1 MSALAGPLGGSLAQ
15 AVNPIGEIVVS
26 GNLLLALPIALAAGF
41 LAFASPCVL
50 PLVPGYLAYIGGVTS
65 SAELEQKRGRLL
77 LGVAL
82 FVLGFSVVFVGFS
95 IVFATA
101 GLLLLPWIDLITRI
115 AGVIVIL
122 MGLVFI
128 GQVSFLQRTL
138 APRIQVAT
146 GLAGA
151 PLLGIVFGLGWAP
164 CIGPTLIAVN
174 ALVINEGDIGRAAII
189 GLAYCLG
196 LGIPFLLVALGF
208 RWVAGATDWLKR
220 NIRVINIIGG
230 ALLILIG
237 LAMVTGLWQQFVSSL
252 QAVIGGTITPL

>member
-1 MSALAGPLGGSLAQ
+1 MSGFAGALAAT
-15 AVNPIGEIVVS
+15 VNPIGEIVLS
-26 GNLLLALPIALAAGF
+26 GNLMLALPIALAAGF

-115 AGVIVIL
+115 AGVIVML

-128 GQVSFLQRTL
+128 GQVSFMQRTL

-151 PLLGIVFGLGWAP
+151 PLLGVVFGLGWAP

-174 ALVINEGDIGRAAII
+174 ALVINEGDVGRAAII

-230 ALLILIG
+230 ALLMLIG
-237 LAMVTGLWQQFVSSL
+237 LAMVTGFWQQFISSL
-252 QAVIGGTITPL
+252 GAVIGGTVTPL

>member
-1 MSALAGPLGGSLAQ
+1 MSLLAGVVSAPLAQ
-15 AVNPIGEIVVS
+15 AVNPIGEIVLS

-65 SAELEQKRGRLL
+65 NVELERHRGRLL

-82 FVLGFSVVFVGFS
+82 FVLGFTLVFVAFS

-101 GLLLLPWIDLITRI
+101 GIVLLAYRDLITRI

-128 GQVSFLQRTL
+128 GQVSFLQRTI
-138 APRIQVAT
+138 APRISVAT
-146 GLAGA
+146 GLGGA

-174 ALVINEGDIGRAAII
+174 ALVLGEGDIMRAAII
-189 GLAYCLG
+189 GIAYCLG
-196 LGIPFLLVALGF
+196 LGVPFLLIAVGF
-208 RWVAGATDWLKR
+208 RWVAGATAWLKR
-220 NIRVINIIGG
+220 NIRIINIIGG
-230 ALLILIG
+230 ALLIVIG

-252 QAVIGGTITPL
+252 GAVILGTATPL

>member
-1 MSALAGPLGGSLAQ
+1 MSAFAGPVAA
-15 AVNPIGEIVVS
+15 AVNPIGEIVLS
-26 GNLLLALPIALAAGF
+26 GNLLLAVPIALAAGF

-65 SAELEQKRGRLL
+65 GAELEQRRGRLL

-82 FVLGFSVVFVGFS
+82 FVLGFSLVFVTFS

-146 GLAGA
+146 GLGGA

-164 CIGPTLIAVN
+164 CIGPTLVAVN
-174 ALVINEGDIGRAAII
+174 ALVLNEGDIGRAALIAF
-189 GLAYCLG
+189 AYCLG

-208 RWVAGATDWLKR
+208 RWVTGATDWLKR

-230 ALLILIG
+230 AMLILIG
-237 LAMVTGLWQQFVSSL
+237 LAMVTGLWQQFISSL
-252 QAVIGGTITPL
+252 GAVIGGTVTPL

>member
-1 MSALAGPLGGSLAQ
+1 MSALAA
-15 AVNPIGEIVVS
+15 AVNPIGEIVLT
-26 GNLLLALPIALAAGF
+26 GNMLLALPIALAAGF

-50 PLVPGYLAYIGGVTS
+50 PLVPGYLAYIGGVTNA
-65 SAELEQKRGRLL
+65 AELEQRRGRLL

-82 FVLGFSVVFVGFS
+82 FVLGYSVIFVSFS

-122 MGLVFI
+122 MGFVFI
-128 GQVSFLQRTL
+128 GQVSFLQRSV
-138 APRIQVAT
+138 APRISVAT
-146 GLAGA
+146 GLGGA
-151 PLLGIVFGLGWAP
+151 PLLGVVFGLGWAP

-196 LGIPFLLVALGF
+196 LGIPFLLIALGF

-237 LAMVTGLWQQFVSSL
+237 IAMVTGLWQQFVSSL
-252 QAVIGGTITPL
+252 GAVIGGTVTPL

>member
-1 MSALAGPLGGSLAQ
+1 MSAFAGPIAA
-15 AVNPIGEIVVS
+15 AVNPIGEIVLS
-26 GNLLLALPIALAAGF
+26 GNLLLAVPIALAAGF

-65 SAELEQKRGRLL
+65 GAELEQRRGRLL

-82 FVLGFSVVFVGFS
+82 FVLGFSLVFVTFS

-115 AGVIVIL
+115 AGVVVIL

-164 CIGPTLIAVN
+164 CIGPTLVAVN
-174 ALVINEGDIGRAAII
+174 ALVLNEGDIGRAAII

-196 LGIPFLLVALGF
+196 LGIPFLLVAVGF
-208 RWVAGATDWLKR
+208 RWVTGATDWLKR

-230 ALLILIG
+230 AMLILIG
-237 LAMVTGLWQQFVSSL
+237 LAMVTGLWQQFISSL
-252 QAVIGGTITPL
+252 GAVIGGTVTPL

>member
-1 MSALAGPLGGSLAQ
+1 VIAIAGTLAG
-15 AVNPIGEIVVS
+15 AVNPIGAIVLS

-65 SAELEQKRGRLL
+65 SSELAQRRGRLL
-77 LGVAL
+77 LGVVL
-82 FVLGFSVVFVGFS
+82 FVLGYSIVFVSLS

-128 GQVSFLQRTL
+128 GQVSFLQRKV
-138 APRIQVAT
+138 APRLQVAT
-146 GLAGA
+146 GLGGA

-164 CIGPTLIAVN
+164 CIGPTLVAVN

-189 GLAYCLG
+189 ALMYCLG
-196 LGIPFLLVALGF
+196 LGIPFLLVAFGF
-208 RWVAGATDWLKR
+208 RWVAGATEWLKR
-220 NIRVINIIGG
+220 NIRAINIIGG
-230 ALLILIG
+230 ALLIAIG
-237 LAMVTGLWQQFVSSL
+237 LAMVTGLWQQFISSL
-252 QAVIGGTITPL
+252 GAVIGGTVTPL

>member
-1 MSALAGPLGGSLAQ
+1 VNLLALA
-15 AVNPIGEIVVS
+15 AVNPVGEIVLS

-65 SAELEQKRGRLL
+65 AAELEQRRGRLL
-77 LGVAL
+77 LGVVL
-82 FVLGFSVVFVGFS
+82 FVLGFSLVFVSFS

-128 GQVSFLQRTL
+128 GRVSFLQRART
-138 APRIQVAT
+138 PRIQVAT
-146 GLAGA
+146 GLGGA

-174 ALVINEGDIGRAAII
+174 ALVLNEGDIGRAAVIA
-189 GLAYCLG
+189 LTYCLG
-196 LGIPFLLVALGF
+196 LGIPFLFIAFGF
-208 RWVAGATDWLKR
+208 RWVAGATQWLKR

-230 ALLILIG
+230 AFLIVIG

-252 QAVIGGTITPL
+252 AAVIGGTVTPL

>member
-1 MSALAGPLGGSLAQ
+1 VSTLAGSLATT
-15 AVNPIGEIVVS
+15 VNPIGEIVLS

-82 FVLGFSVVFVGFS
+82 FVLGFSVVFVSFS

-115 AGVIVIL
+115 AGVIVML
-122 MGLVFI
+122 MGLVFM
-128 GQVSFLQRTL
+128 GQVSFLQRSL

-146 GLAGA
+146 GLGGA

-174 ALVINEGDIGRAAII
+174 ALVINEGDVARAAII

-196 LGIPFLLVALGF
+196 LGVPFLLVALGF
-208 RWVAGATDWLKR
+208 RWVAGATAWLKR

-230 ALLILIG
+230 ALLMLIG
-237 LAMVTGLWQQFVSSL
+237 LAMVTGLWQQFTSSL
-252 QAVIGGTITPL
+252 LAVIGGTVTPL

>member
-1 MSALAGPLGGSLAQ
+1 MSAFAGPIAA
-15 AVNPIGEIVVS
+15 AVNPIGEIVLS
-26 GNLLLALPIALAAGF
+26 GNLLLAVPIALAAGF

-65 SAELEQKRGRLL
+65 GAELEQRRGRLL

-82 FVLGFSVVFVGFS
+82 FVLGFSLVFVTFS

-115 AGVIVIL
+115 AGVVVIL

-164 CIGPTLIAVN
+164 CIGPTLVAVN
-174 ALVINEGDIGRAAII
+174 ALVLNEGDIGRAAII

-208 RWVAGATDWLKR
+208 RWVTGATDWLKR

-230 ALLILIG
+230 AMLILIG
-237 LAMVTGLWQQFVSSL
+237 LAMVTGLWQQFISSL
-252 QAVIGGTITPL
+252 GAVIGGTVTPL

>member
-1 MSALAGPLGGSLAQ
+1 VNSLALA
-15 AVNPIGEIVVS
+15 AVNPIGEIVLS
-26 GNLLLALPIALAAGF
+26 GNLLLAVPIALAAGF

-65 SAELEQKRGRLL
+65 AAELEQRRGRLL

-82 FVLGFSVVFVGFS
+82 FVLGYSLVFVTFS

-101 GLLLLPWIDLITRI
+101 GLLLLPWIARI

-128 GQVSFLQRTL
+128 GQVSFLQRSR
-138 APRIQVAT
+138 APRVQVAT
-146 GLAGA
+146 GLGGA

-174 ALVINEGDIGRAAII
+174 AMVLNEGDIGRAAII
-189 GLAYCLG
+189 GLTYCLG
-196 LGIPFLLVALGF
+196 LGIPFLLVAFGF
-208 RWVAGATDWLKR
+208 RWAAGETEWLKR

-230 ALLILIG
+230 ALLIVIG

-252 QAVIGGTITPL
+252 GAVIGGTVTPL

>member
-1 MSALAGPLGGSLAQ
+1 MLGSAV
-15 AVNPIGEIVVS
+15 VNPIGEIVLS
-26 GNLLLALPIALAAGF
+26 GNLLLAVPIALAAGF

-50 PLVPGYLAYIGGVTS
+50 PLVPGYLAYIGGFTR
-65 SAELEQKRGRLL
+65 AEEFEQGRGRLL

-82 FVLGFSVVFVGFS
+82 FVLGFTAVFVGFS

-101 GLLLLPWIDLITRI
+101 GLLLLPWLDLITRI
-115 AGVIVIL
+115 AGVIVII

-138 APRIQVAT
+138 TPRITTTT

-174 ALVINEGDIGRAAII
+174 ALVLGEGDLGRAALI
-189 GLAYCLG
+189 GTAYSLG
-196 LGIPFLLVALGF
+196 LGVPFLLVALGF
-208 RWVAGATDWLKR
+208 RWVAGATAWLKR
-220 NIRVINIIGG
+220 NIRIINIIGG
-230 ALLILIG
+230 ALLIVIG
-237 LAMVTGLWQQFVSSL
+237 IMMVTGLWQLFVSSL
-252 QAVIGGTITPL
+252 SAVIGGTVTPL

>member
-1 MSALAGPLGGSLAQ
+1 MNLLTLA
-15 AVNPIGEIVVS
+15 AVNPVGEIVLS

-65 SAELEQKRGRLL
+65 AAELEQRRGRLL
-77 LGVAL
+77 LGVVL
-82 FVLGFSVVFVGFS
+82 FVLGFSLVFVSFS

-128 GQVSFLQRTL
+128 GQVSFLQRART
-138 APRIQVAT
+138 PRIQVAT
-146 GLAGA
+146 GLGGA

-174 ALVINEGDIGRAAII
+174 ALVLNEGDIGRAAVIA
-189 GLAYCLG
+189 LTYCLG
-196 LGIPFLLVALGF
+196 LGIPFLFIAFGF
-208 RWVAGATDWLKR
+208 RWVAGATQWLKR

-230 ALLILIG
+230 AFLIVIG

-252 QAVIGGTITPL
+252 AAVIGGTITPL

>member
-1 MSALAGPLGGSLAQ
+1 M
-15 AVNPIGEIVVS
+15 GEIVLS

-50 PLVPGYLAYIGGVTS
+50 PLVPGYLAYIGGFTR
-65 SAELEQKRGRLL
+65 AEEFEKGRGRLL

-82 FVLGFSVVFVGFS
+82 FVLGFTAVFVSFS

-101 GLLLLPWIDLITRI
+101 GLLLLPWLDLITRI
-115 AGVIVIL
+115 AGVIVIV

-138 APRIQVAT
+138 TPSITTTT

-174 ALVINEGDIGRAAII
+174 ALVLGEGDLGRAALI
-189 GLAYCLG
+189 GTAYSLG
-196 LGIPFLLVALGF
+196 LGVPFLLVALGF
-208 RWVAGATDWLKR
+208 RWVAGATAWLKR

-230 ALLILIG
+230 ALLIVIG
-237 LAMVTGLWQQFVSSL
+237 LMMVTGLWQLFVSSL
-252 QAVIGGTITPL
+252 SAVIGGTVTPL

>member
-1 MSALAGPLGGSLAQ
+1 VNLLTLA
-15 AVNPIGEIVVS
+15 AVNPVGEIVLS

-65 SAELEQKRGRLL
+65 AAELEQRRGRLL
-77 LGVAL
+77 LGVVL
-82 FVLGFSVVFVGFS
+82 FVLGFSLVFVSFS

-128 GQVSFLQRTL
+128 GQVSFLQRART
-138 APRIQVAT
+138 PRIQVAT
-146 GLAGA
+146 GLGGA

-174 ALVINEGDIGRAAII
+174 ALVLNEGDIGRAAVIA
-189 GLAYCLG
+189 LTYCLG
-196 LGIPFLLVALGF
+196 LGIPFLFIAFGF
-208 RWVAGATDWLKR
+208 RWVAGATQWLKR

-230 ALLILIG
+230 AFLIVIG

-252 QAVIGGTITPL
+252 AAVIGGTITPL

>member
-1 MSALAGPLGGSLAQ
+1 MTGLAGSIAT
-15 AVNPIGEIVVS
+15 AVNPIGQIVLS
-26 GNLLLALPIALAAGF
+26 GNLLLAVPIALAAGF

-65 SAELEQKRGRLL
+65 ISELEQRRGRLL
-77 LGVAL
+77 LGVVL
-82 FVLGFSVVFVGFS
+82 FVLGYSIVFVSFS

-101 GLLLLPWIDLITRI
+101 GLLLLPWIDLITRV

-128 GQVSFLQRTL
+128 GQVSFLQRSL

-146 GLAGA
+146 GLGGA

-189 GLAYCLG
+189 ALAYCLG
-196 LGIPFLLVALGF
+196 LGIPFLLVAFGF

-220 NIRVINIIGG
+220 NIRVINITGG
-230 ALLILIG
+230 ALLIVIG
-237 LAMVTGLWQQFVSSL
+237 LSMVTGLWQQFISSL
-252 QAVIGGTITPL
+252 GAVISGTVTPL